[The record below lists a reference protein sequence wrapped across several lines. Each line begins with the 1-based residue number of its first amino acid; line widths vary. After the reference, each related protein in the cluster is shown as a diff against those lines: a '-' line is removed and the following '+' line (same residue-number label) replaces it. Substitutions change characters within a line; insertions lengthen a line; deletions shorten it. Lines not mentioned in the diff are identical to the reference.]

1 MNEAPDTATAR
12 LGRQIALL
20 RENIALREMDRADV
34 TIALLT
40 KPDDPELQA
49 QLGKAVHDIEAWRGQ
64 LEGAEGALV
73 VAQNRDIE
81 AEASEA
87 EAARQQA
94 ATEARTAL
102 ADSVKI
108 AQKVDKAADAFV
120 AALQD
125 LNECYRQASR
135 LSYDAGARGNQ
146 RHNLTSNL
154 LSVKHAGGVL
164 AARLL
169 LAGLHDRLDYLIVTR
184 PGFDLDTTLTE
195 IVKGATEKVSAE
207 IDRALAGD

>member
-1 MNEAPDTATAR
+1 MDTPDTATAR

-49 QLGKAVHDIEAWRGQ
+49 QLAKAVHDIEAWRVA

-94 ATEARTAL
+94 ATEARAAL

-108 AQKVDKAADAFV
+108 AQKVDKAAEAFV

-125 LNECYRQASR
+125 LNECYRQVSR
-135 LSYDAGARGNQ
+135 ATYGAGLRGTD
-146 RHNLTSNL
+146 RHNLISNL

-169 LAGLHDRLDYLIVTR
+169 TAGLYDRLDYLVVTR
-184 PGFDLDTTLTE
+184 PAFKLDTTLADIAKE
-195 IVKGATEKVSAE
+195 NADRVGSKIDGALQS
-207 IDRALAGD
+207 

>member
-1 MNEAPDTATAR
+1 MDTPDTATAR
-12 LGRQIALL
+12 LQKQIARLQEAL
-20 RENIALREMDRADV
+20 ALREMDRADV

-40 KPDDPELQA
+40 KPDDPEMSLQLA
-49 QLGKAVHDIEAWRGQ
+49 KAVHDIEAWRVA

-94 ATEARTAL
+94 ATEARAAL
-102 ADSVKI
+102 ADSLK
-108 AQKVDKAADAFV
+108 AAAKVDKAVDAFV
-120 AALQD
+120 AALAD
-125 LNECYRQASR
+125 LNERYRQVSR
-135 LSYDAGARGNQ
+135 LSYDAGVRGNQ

-169 LAGLHDRLDYLIVTR
+169 LAGLHDRLDYLTVTR
-184 PGFDLDTTLTE
+184 PGFDLDMTLTE